1 MEGDITFDSMLKE
14 IKSDLSKY
22 ESIIKEIETY
32 HSKKKLTEAENI
44 QKKIAQKIK
53 MVKTIS
59 KTEDDNF
66 LLESY
71 SELNSEL
78 NKRLIIA
85 NKRQEKNN
93 KDKNKYKDL
102 INSSNKNPGNLENIN
117 ILDDE
122 QQALKNCIKMSSDI
136 TNTLKETNEELDNQG
151 KRLDE
156 NSEKVVKTLQKM
168 PVIGKMLGEVRYY
181 KIREKLIIGCVV
193 GVICFIMLYVTFHR
207 RI

>member
-32 HSKKKLTEAENI
+32 HSKKKLTEAQNI

-207 RI
+207 RN

>member
-117 ILDDE
+117 ILDNE

-207 RI
+207 RS

>member
-207 RI
+207 RS

>member
-78 NKRLIIA
+78 NKRLIIE
-85 NKRQEKNN
+85 NKRKEKNN

-207 RI
+207 RS

>member
-136 TNTLKETNEELDNQG
+136 TNTLKETNDELDIQG

-207 RI
+207 RS

>member
-71 SELNSEL
+71 SDLNSEL

-207 RI
+207 RS

>member
-71 SELNSEL
+71 SDLNSEL

-207 RI
+207 RN

>member
-93 KDKNKYKDL
+93 KEKNKYKDL
-102 INSSNKNPGNLENIN
+102 INSSNKNPRNLENIN

-207 RI
+207 RS

>member
-168 PVIGKMLGEVRYY
+168 PIVGKMLGEVRYY

-207 RI
+207 RS

>member
-93 KDKNKYKDL
+93 KEKNKYKDL

-136 TNTLKETNEELDNQG
+136 TNTLKETNDELDNQG

-207 RI
+207 RS

>member
-168 PVIGKMLGEVRYY
+168 PIVGKMLGEVRYY

-207 RI
+207 RN

>member
-1 MEGDITFDSMLKE
+1 MEGDITFDSML
-14 IKSDLSKY
+14 
-22 ESIIKEIETY
+22 KEIETY

-136 TNTLKETNEELDNQG
+136 TNTLKETNDELDIQG

-207 RI
+207 RS

>member
-78 NKRLIIA
+78 NKRLTIA

-93 KDKNKYKDL
+93 KEKNKYKDL

-168 PVIGKMLGEVRYY
+168 PIVGKMLGEVRYY

-207 RI
+207 RS

>member
-102 INSSNKNPGNLENIN
+102 INSSNKNPRNLENIN

-168 PVIGKMLGEVRYY
+168 PIVGKMLGEVRYY

-207 RI
+207 RS

>member
-14 IKSDLSKY
+14 IKIDLSKY

-207 RI
+207 RS

>member
-85 NKRQEKNN
+85 NKRQE
-93 KDKNKYKDL
+93 KNKYKDL

-207 RI
+207 RS

>member
-22 ESIIKEIETY
+22 EFIIKEIETY

-78 NKRLIIA
+78 NKRLTIA

-93 KDKNKYKDL
+93 KEKNKYKDL

-117 ILDDE
+117 ILDAE

-207 RI
+207 RS

>member
-93 KDKNKYKDL
+93 KEKNKYKDL

-136 TNTLKETNEELDNQG
+136 TNTLIETNEELDNQG

-207 RI
+207 RS

>member
-78 NKRLIIA
+78 NKRLTIA

-93 KDKNKYKDL
+93 KEKNKYKDL

-168 PVIGKMLGEVRYY
+168 PVIRKMLGEVRYY

-207 RI
+207 RS

>member
-32 HSKKKLTEAENI
+32 HNKKKLTEAENI

-93 KDKNKYKDL
+93 KEKNKYKDL

-207 RI
+207 RS

>member
-181 KIREKLIIGCVV
+181 KIREKLIIGSVV

-207 RI
+207 RS

>member
-93 KDKNKYKDL
+93 KEKNKYKDL

-168 PVIGKMLGEVRYY
+168 PIVGKMLGEVRYY

-207 RI
+207 RN

>member
-78 NKRLIIA
+78 NKRLTIA

-93 KDKNKYKDL
+93 KEKNKYKDL

-207 RI
+207 RN

>member
-1 MEGDITFDSMLKE
+1 
-14 IKSDLSKY
+14 
-22 ESIIKEIETY
+22 
-32 HSKKKLTEAENI
+32 
-44 QKKIAQKIK
+44 

-93 KDKNKYKDL
+93 KEKNKYKDL

-207 RI
+207 RS

>member
-168 PVIGKMLGEVRYY
+168 PVIRKMLGEVRYY

-207 RI
+207 RS

>member
-93 KDKNKYKDL
+93 KEKNKYKDL

-168 PVIGKMLGEVRYY
+168 PIVGKMLGEVRYY
-181 KIREKLIIGCVV
+181 KIREKLIIGCIV

-207 RI
+207 RN

>member
-85 NKRQEKNN
+85 SKRQEKNN
-93 KDKNKYKDL
+93 KEKNKYKDL

-207 RI
+207 RS

>member
-78 NKRLIIA
+78 NKRLTIA

-207 RI
+207 RN

>member
-71 SELNSEL
+71 SDLNSEL

-136 TNTLKETNEELDNQG
+136 TNTLKETNDELDIQG

-207 RI
+207 RS

>member
-71 SELNSEL
+71 SDLNSEL

-93 KDKNKYKDL
+93 KEKNKYKDL

-207 RI
+207 RS

>member
-78 NKRLIIA
+78 NKRLTIA

-93 KDKNKYKDL
+93 KEKNKYKDL

-207 RI
+207 RS

>member
-78 NKRLIIA
+78 NKRLTIA

-93 KDKNKYKDL
+93 KEKNKYKDL
-102 INSSNKNPGNLENIN
+102 NNSSNKNPGNLENIN

-207 RI
+207 RN

>member
-136 TNTLKETNEELDNQG
+136 TNTLKETNDELDNQG

-207 RI
+207 RS

>member
-71 SELNSEL
+71 SDLNSEL

-168 PVIGKMLGEVRYY
+168 PVIGKMLEEVRYY

-207 RI
+207 RS

>member
-193 GVICFIMLYVTFHR
+193 GVICFFMLYVTFHR
-207 RI
+207 RS

>member
-1 MEGDITFDSMLKE
+1 MASMMCLQT
-14 IKSDLSKY
+14 
-22 ESIIKEIETY
+22 IIKEIETY

-93 KDKNKYKDL
+93 KEKNKYKDL

-207 RI
+207 RS

>member
-32 HSKKKLTEAENI
+32 PSKKKLTEAENT
-44 QKKIAQKIK
+44 QKKITQKIK

-93 KDKNKYKDL
+93 REKNKYKDL

-122 QQALKNCIKMSSDI
+122 QQALKNCIKMSSNI
-136 TNTLKETNEELDNQG
+136 TNALKETNDELDNQG

-156 NSEKVVKTLQKM
+156 NTEKVVKTLQKM
-168 PVIGKMLGEVRYY
+168 PIIGKMLGEVRYY

-207 RI
+207 RS

>member
-71 SELNSEL
+71 SDLNSEL

-136 TNTLKETNEELDNQG
+136 TNTLKETNDELDNQG

-207 RI
+207 RS

>member
-78 NKRLIIA
+78 NKRLIIS

-207 RI
+207 RS

>member
-102 INSSNKNPGNLENIN
+102 INSSNKIPGNLENIN

-207 RI
+207 RS